1 MRSLPSLAHDQ
12 ALEDRHHS
20 ADCCGY
26 STWNGCLVNWIWVD
40 WWVAPIT
47 DVGYVLLGVA
57 WLDWFQ
63 HPLGSFSALV
73 RSALGWGCLAHAQDL
88 EAQAPSRN

>member
-1 MRSLPSLAHDQ
+1 MGKTS
-12 ALEDRHHS
+12 EKVWNK
-20 ADCCGY
+20 
-26 STWNGCLVNWIWVD
+26 TWRILTTVLIAVVIPPGMAAWFIGFGWIGGG
-40 WWVAPIT
+40 APIT
-47 DVGYVLLGVA
+47 GVGYVLLGVA

-88 EAQAPSRN
+88 EAQAPSHN